1 MVSIVISIVIGRIY
15 DNPGASLA
23 SYNRN
28 KLARRLAL
36 VDNIIDDFCGD
47 RFFLVKLLSS

>member
-36 VDNIIDDFCGD
+36 VDNIDDFCAD